1 MKLLK
6 ISLLSLATIFSL
18 VFAPATFAEEENVP
32 LKTTSY
38 KLSEVKIE
46 NLELISQKGNEIN
59 FSFVLKGGDRA
70 ESGIKYG
77 VSLYPKEEY
86 VKLDEIAYPE
96 TLTVEKNSEIKKEVT
111 YQAPSSLEGS
121 YDIRVT
127 TYNNQN
133 ITLGISDR
141 LNITLS
147 PVSKIAKIVPTSC
160 YLYETADE
168 TKTKKQDL
176 VLTMVSD
183 KPLSL
188 FCQLKNESQRE
199 LVVTPTYEIFKDSI
213 YGEKIAE
220 AQKFENITL
229 QAEEEKSVSW
239 PMPTP
244 TVINPE
250 VVKVYLESGGVFSNS
265 VFAKYSLEGN
275 AQSTSIKNIFL
286 DKTFYNKGDELSLSL
301 LWFSSLNQEDLI
313 LKVSVTDKKGKE
325 CLPETIQ
332 TSPEK
337 GNTTVKENVL
347 NKCANPNVLI
357 KIEDTEG
364 NILTEDSLAFES
376 VRKIDGSLITDIIIL
391 ALIIILVVA
400 GIVIFFVKPKNKKEE
415 LKNNENINNEINQ

>member
-111 YQAPSSLEGS
+111 YQAPNSLEGD

-147 PVSKIAKIVPTSC
+147 PVSKMAKIIPTSC
-160 YLYETADE
+160 YLYETRDE

-176 VLTMVSD
+176 NLTMVSD
-183 KPLSL
+183 EPLSL
-188 FCQLKNESQRE
+188 FCQLKNESQKE
-199 LVVTPTYEIFKDSI
+199 LVVTPVYEIFKDSI

-244 TVINPE
+244 AGTNPE
-250 VVKVYLESGGVFSNS
+250 VVKVYLESEGILSNS
-265 VFAKYSLEGN
+265 VFAQYASVANTKS
-275 AQSTSIKNIFL
+275 ASIKNIFL
-286 DKTFYNKGDELSLSL
+286 DKTFYKKGDELSLSL
-301 LWFSSLNQEDLI
+301 LWFSTLNQEDLV
-313 LKVSVTDKKGKE
+313 LRVSVTNKKGEE
-325 CLPETIQ
+325 CLPEIVQ

-337 GNTTVKENVL
+337 GSTILKGTMLSN
-347 NKCANPNVLI
+347 CSNPNVLI
-357 KIEDTEG
+357 KIENTSGD
-364 NILTEDSLAFES
+364 LLAEDSLTFES
-376 VRKIDGSLITDIIIL
+376 VRKIDQALITDIIVL